1 MSCWNFWISSDP
13 PRRINNGI
21 YHKQTCSVEKGTTA
35 MNAKFVPSSTIHRET
50 LEWGV
55 LGSMSRPSVTGA
67 RNLTVLEV
75 TLSPGAG
82 HTFHKHPDQEE
93 VIVVVEGEAEQWLER
108 EKRTLRPGDSAF
120 IGAGVV
126 HASFNVTAGPI
137 KLLAILGPCVGAD
150 GYETIDMSEQE
161 PYHKLR

>member
-1 MSCWNFWISSDP
+1 
-13 PRRINNGI
+13 
-21 YHKQTCSVEKGTTA
+21 
-35 MNAKFVPSSTIHRET
+35 MNAKFVPSNTIQRDA

-75 TLSPGAG
+75 TLAPGQG
-82 HTFHKHPDQEE
+82 HSFHKHPDQEE
-93 VIVVVEGEAEQWLER
+93 VIVVVEGEVEQWLER
-108 EKRTLRPGDSAF
+108 EKRALRPGDSAF

-126 HASFNVTAGPI
+126 HASFNGTGAPI

-150 GYETIDMSEQE
+150 GYETVDMSGQE
-161 PYHKLR
+161 PYNTLR

>member
-1 MSCWNFWISSDP
+1 
-13 PRRINNGI
+13 
-21 YHKQTCSVEKGTTA
+21 
-35 MNAKFVPSSTIHRET
+35 MNAKFVPSNTIGRES

-75 TLSPGAG
+75 TLIPGQG
-82 HTFHKHPDQEE
+82 HNFHQHPDQEE
-93 VIVVVEGEAEQWLER
+93 VIVVVEGEAEQWLEG
-108 EKRTLRPGDSAF
+108 EKRTLAAGDSAF

-126 HASFNVTAGPI
+126 HASFNVTAVPI

-150 GYETIDMSEQE
+150 GYETVDMSGQE
-161 PYHKLR
+161 PYNKLR